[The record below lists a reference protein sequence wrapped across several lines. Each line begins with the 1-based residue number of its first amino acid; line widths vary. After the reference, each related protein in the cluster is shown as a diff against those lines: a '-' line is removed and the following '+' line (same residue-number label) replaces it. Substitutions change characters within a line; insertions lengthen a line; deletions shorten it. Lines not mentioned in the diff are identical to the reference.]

1 MQLMGLRK
9 TANCPRRLL
18 LSIAN
23 ARMEG
28 IMCNTSLVRGQIVSE
43 IGAFDRPV
51 YTIGVAAEILGV
63 HPRTLR
69 IYETK
74 NLLLPA
80 RRGNW
85 RFFSERDLMWARGIQ
100 YLLHEVGM
108 SVAGLQRI
116 LALIPCWEL
125 LPCSGDEMRLCPK
138 SDDKRVP
145 CWAAV
150 PRPDGKCYN
159 CRVYQGTPAWL
170 LDGSELATLGRTA

>member
-1 MQLMGLRK
+1 
-9 TANCPRRLL
+9 
-18 LSIAN
+18 
-23 ARMEG
+23 
-28 IMCNTSLVRGQIVSE
+28 MCKSCALHDQSESE
-43 IGAFDRPV
+43 IGEFDRPV

-100 YLLHEVGM
+100 YLLHEIGM

-125 LPCSGDEMRLCPK
+125 LPCSEEERQLCPK
-138 SDDKRVP
+138 AEDKQAP
-145 CWAAV
+145 CWAVV
-150 PRPDGKCYN
+150 PRPDSKCYN
-159 CRVYQGTPAWL
+159 CRVYQGAASWL
-170 LDGSELATLGRTA
+170 FDESELAAIARPA